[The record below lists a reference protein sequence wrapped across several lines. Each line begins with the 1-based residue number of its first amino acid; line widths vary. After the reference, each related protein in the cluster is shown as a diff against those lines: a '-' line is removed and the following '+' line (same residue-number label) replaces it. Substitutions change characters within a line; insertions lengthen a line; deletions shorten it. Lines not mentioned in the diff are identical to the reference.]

1 MAAVVVPEAGAFFAI
16 HAGRLPASFAG
27 SDCSPMLPASTSRPR
42 IVVLDGHTLN
52 PGDLDWRAVGA
63 LGELTVHMRSEDTEI
78 IARAAGAE
86 ILLTNKTQITAG
98 TITALPVL
106 RFIGVL
112 ATGFNVVDTA
122 AAGARGIPVCNVP
135 GYGTASVAQ
144 HVFALLLE
152 LTQRTGHHAQTVSD
166 GRWSACPDFCY
177 WDFPLVE
184 LAGRTLGIVGCG
196 SIGEAVARI
205 GIAFGMKVIASARR
219 PRSIDGVEFVST
231 EEIFRRADVVSL
243 HCPLT
248 DETRGAVNSARIAM
262 MKPSAFLINTG
273 RGPLVAE
280 QDLADALN
288 AGRIAGAALDV
299 LSTEPPPVGNPLFTA
314 KNCIITPHIA
324 WATHASRARLMDI
337 VAGNIRAFL
346 AGTPQ
351 NVVNGAG

>member
-1 MAAVVVPEAGAFFAI
+1 M
-16 HAGRLPASFAG
+16 S
-27 SDCSPMLPASTSRPR
+27 PASTRRPR

-63 LGELTVHMRSEDTEI
+63 LGELTVHARSEDAEI

-86 ILLTNKTQITAG
+86 ILLTNKTQISAE
-98 TITALPVL
+98 TIAALPAL

-112 ATGFNVVDTA
+112 ATGVNVVDTGA
-122 AAGARGIPVCNVP
+122 ARARGIPVCNVP
-135 GYGTASVAQ
+135 AYGTASVAQ

-152 LTQRTGHHAQTVSD
+152 LTQRTGHHAQTVRE
-166 GRWSACPDFCY
+166 GRWSECPDFCY

-196 SIGEAVARI
+196 SIGEAVARV
-205 GIAFGMKVIASARR
+205 GIAFGMKVIASAQR
-219 PRSIDGVEFVST
+219 PRSVDGVEFVST
-231 EEIFRRADVVSL
+231 EEIFRRADVITL

-248 DETRGAVNSARIAM
+248 EETRGLVNFARIAT

-273 RGPLVAE
+273 RGPLVVE

-288 AGRIAGAALDV
+288 AGRLAGAALDV
-299 LSTEPPPVGNPLFTA
+299 LSTEPPPAGNPLFTA

-324 WATHASRARLMDI
+324 WATHASRARLMDV
-337 VAGNIRAFL
+337 VAENIRAFL
-346 AGTPQ
+346 AGQPR
-351 NVVNGAG
+351 NVVNGVA